1 MSFIRNIV
9 GSFFDDAP
17 WTEGESKSFVDD
29 VFSDLLNFRVYD
41 REQNF
46 FHNEGSV
53 GFLLEVS
60 PMTGGE
66 DISTLLAAVNNY
78 CPSEGTIQF
87 INWTSP
93 NLDQDL
99 SQWLAAKEV
108 ATPLTTKMAERRSA
122 HLKDMCFGS
131 EGLIKCVPHKRRI
144 LVAGWVDG
152 IPTTS
157 VLKGL
162 NEFRR
167 NLVLALGGVQRT
179 RDLQPEAFINFM
191 CEVLHARGDRFSEWA
206 EYDEETPLNYQFPGA
221 ALSVQRDG
229 MQLLND
235 PQMAISSAT
244 VRMVPAEWSFAMG
257 TLFNGAP
264 ENPEDSPHGPV
275 LTSLIAR
282 SQPVTKTN
290 AELVKKQA
298 GIAHA
303 EGTKFGKYMP
313 TLGERSEEIQRL
325 QLEVEGG
332 ERIFQTITTVSAYGR
347 GDIDAS
353 RAALTEMAKIY
364 RLAGVHLE
372 QDTFL
377 QLPVFLSG
385 LPFQA
390 SGKLFADMTKASR
403 VKKRKG
409 AAVTA
414 LAPIHGEWTGSASHK
429 GMQLVGRQGQSF
441 RWDPFDSNGNYNIAV
456 TGKSGAGKSVFMQ
469 ELVANIYTTGGR
481 VLIIDDGHSFK
492 TTCELFEGTW
502 VGLSAGDNIRLNPFS
517 ILDAEM
523 MKNNEYFS
531 DAVGLITKVI
541 ATMVDLGE
549 QREGRVKGIEEDHIG
564 AAIEAVWAAHGNDG
578 EVTHVEAVLREQ
590 TGEEPRL
597 MDVVRKLKR
606 FCKDGIYGGMF
617 TGPANI
623 SVDGAFT
630 VFELSEIKAQKELEA
645 VVLQMIMFLG
655 TELMFK
661 TERSTRV
668 AILIDEAW
676 DLLGT
681 PGTAEFLEGVVRRA
695 RKYQGSL
702 ITGTQSPSDYYQ
714 IEGARVCMENSD
726 WQVHLAQKPEV
737 IDSLVAEGKLQI
749 NEGTAHALKKLVS
762 VKGAFSEF
770 AISGPEG
777 WAFGR
782 LVIDPYSLAV
792 YSSNG
797 TTVSRLAE
805 LRGMHG
811 LSIAEALDALVDS
824 GQVL

>member
-1 MSFIRNIV
+1 MGFLSNV
-9 GSFFDDAP
+9 VSSFFDDAP
-17 WTEGESKSFVDD
+17 WTEGEAKTYVED
-29 VFSDLLNFRVYD
+29 VLSDLLNYRVYD

-46 FHNEGSV
+46 FHNDGNV
-53 GFLLEVS
+53 GFVLEAS
-60 PMTGGE
+60 PMVGGE
-66 DISTLLAAVNNY
+66 DVSTLLAAVNNY
-78 CPSEGTIQF
+78 CPAEGTIQF

-99 SQWLAAKEV
+99 DRWIAAKEV
-108 ATPLTTKMAERRSA
+108 TNPLTTKMAQRRSA

-152 IPTTS
+152 SPTTA

-167 NLVLALGGVQRT
+167 NLVLAMGGVQMV
-179 RDLQPEAFINFM
+179 RDLQPEAFIDFM
-191 CEVLHARGDRFSEWA
+191 CEVMHARGDRFSELT

-221 ALSVQRDG
+221 GLSVQRDG
-229 MQLLND
+229 LQLLND

-244 VRMVPAEWSFAMG
+244 VRSVPGEWAFSMG

-264 ENPEDSPHGPV
+264 ENPEDSPQGPV
-275 LTSLIAR
+275 LTSLVAR
-282 SQPVTKTN
+282 SQPNNKTS
-290 AELVKKQA
+290 AELIKKQA
-298 GIAHA
+298 SIAHS
-303 EGTKFGKYMP
+303 ENTKFGKFMP
-313 TLGERSEEIQRL
+313 TLGERAEEVKRL
-325 QLEVEGG
+325 HLEVEQG
-332 ERIFQTITTVSAYGR
+332 ERIFQTVTTVSAYGR

-353 RAALTEMAKIY
+353 RSALTEMGKIY

-377 QLPVFLSG
+377 QLPVFLAG

-390 SGKLFADMTKASR
+390 SQKLLADLTKASR

-409 AAVTA
+409 AAVVA
-414 LAPIHGEWTGSASHK
+414 LAPIHGEWTGSPSFK
-429 GMQLVGRQGQSF
+429 GMQLVGRQGQAF

-481 VLIIDDGHSFK
+481 VLIIDDGFSFK
-492 TTCELFEGTW
+492 TTCELLGGTW

-517 ILDAEM
+517 LLDAELM
-523 MKNNEYFS
+523 SDQEYFS
-531 DAVGLITKVI
+531 DALELITRVI

-549 QREGRVKGIEEDHIG
+549 QREGRVTGIEEDYIRT
-564 AAIEAVWAAHGNDG
+564 ACEVVWHAHGNSG
-578 EVTHVEAVLREQ
+578 EVTHVEAHLRAQ
-590 TGEEPRL
+590 TEEEPRL
-597 MDVVRKLKR
+597 VDVVRKLKR
-606 FCKDGIYGGMF
+606 FCADGIYGHMF
-617 TGPANI
+617 TGQANI

-630 VFELSEIKAQKELEA
+630 VFELSEIKAQKDLEA

-661 TERSTRV
+661 TDRSTRV

-676 DLLGT
+676 DLLDT
-681 PGTAEFLEGVVRRA
+681 PGTAEFLKGVVRRA

-702 ITGTQSPSDYYQ
+702 ITGTQSPSDYYE
-714 IEGARVCMENSD
+714 IGGAKVCMENSD
-726 WQVHLAQKPEV
+726 WHVHLAQKPEV
-737 IDSLVAEGKLQI
+737 IDALVTEGRLQVS
-749 NEGTAHALKKLVS
+749 EGTSHALKRLVS

-770 AISGPEG
+770 AIKGPDG

-782 LVIDPYSLAV
+782 LVVDPYSLAV

-797 TTVSRLAE
+797 QTVARLAE
-805 LRGMHG
+805 LRGHHG
-811 LSIAEALDALVDS
+811 LSIAEALDELVSS
-824 GQVL
+824 GQVV